1 MITIKT
7 NITMNT
13 QLIYVYKI
21 EYKIYKLFILVQK
34 AFNNLNQSENQVK
47 NKKLLNLM
55 NRLLK

>member
-21 EYKIYKLFILVQK
+21 EYKKYKLFIFVQK
-34 AFNNLNQSENQVK
+34 AFNNSNQSENQVK